1 MWTDLK
7 SEVERFLNV
16 KVFPLIGPQ
25 TEKEFVTIQLVS
37 DPNIESGSIRTSL
50 IAARYQLSF
59 ISPFYKRVEEMD
71 KILWSAWKDIR
82 HGHISAYP
90 VQYVARGGLS
100 ESYTAEDGGVY
111 RRARDFIFYCPEDA
125 S

>member
-7 SEVERFLNV
+7 IAVEQLLNV

-59 ISPFYKRVEEMD
+59 ISPFYKRIEEMD
-71 KILWSAWKDIR
+71 KILWSDWKDLR

-90 VQYVARGGLS
+90 VQYIARGGLS
-100 ESYTAEDGGVY
+100 ESYTTEDGGVY
-111 RRARDFIFYCPEDA
+111 RRARDFIFYYPEDA